1 MILRRTCA
9 AADPIS
15 RCVRLPKWPITHPP
29 HRSSD
34 HPGIPWAAV
43 TVVALLVVGTA
54 LIAGQAMFDVISV
67 KENKDSAGSPPGM
80 LRFSPDGSIN
90 AVRARPRNLI
100 LIAYQL
106 PDYQLLRAPTWTS
119 QTFYDIA
126 AKPVAPVTRAESYE
140 MLKALLKDRFSLT
153 VHREARELSGFALV
167 RLGPNELGPRL
178 QASVLDCAKVFA
190 STPRCRESA
199 LTQTGM
205 TSVGLDL
212 SSLVSVIATR
222 LEVPVRD
229 ETGLMGTFDFSLNW
243 SDTPAATDDL
253 PSLTTAVQEQLGLK
267 LERRRI
273 DVQMLVIDRIE
284 RPSDN

>member
-1 MILRRTCA
+1 LILRRTCA

-167 RLGPNELGPRL
+167 RLRPNELGPRL

-199 LTQTGM
+199 LITVMSATRVSAMAVAVFPPAVGPQMTRM
-205 TSVGLDL
+205 TSRLL
-212 SSLVSVIATR
+212 SAKAA
-222 LEVPVRD
+222 LELGPGQLHDRRPAVHVVRRKTCVAECD
-229 ETGLMGTFDFSLNW
+229 EECAHLAL
-243 SDTPAATDDL
+243 
-253 PSLTTAVQEQLGLK
+253 
-267 LERRRI
+267 
-273 DVQMLVIDRIE
+273 
-284 RPSDN
+284 